1 MDRGRGRTVIAGI
14 LIGAVLGLFFY
25 WVPAYFLVC
34 GSLPKSVIIVPWEIR
49 ESLFKTALVFGVIPG
64 AVIGL
69 IGGMGSPIM
78 APRGF
83 MSKSIGAFTWLIVT
97 ILAWITQWKHLS
109 QMSAGRIVTTIFI
122 TLASFIMCLG
132 VSGYIGGFIERI
144 RE

>member
-1 MDRGRGRTVIAGI
+1 MEEGKGRTVIAGVI
-14 LIGAVLGLFFY
+14 IGAVLGLFFY

-34 GSLPKSVIIVPWEIR
+34 GSLSTSILVVPWEIR
-49 ESLFKTALVFGVIPG
+49 EALFKTALVFGVIPG

-69 IGGMGSPIM
+69 IGGIGSPIM

-83 MSKSIGAFTWLIVT
+83 LSKSIGSFTWVIVT

-109 QMSAGRIVTTIFI
+109 QMSTGRIVITVFI
-122 TLASFIMCLG
+122 TLLSFFMSLG
-132 VSGYIGGFIERI
+132 VSEYIGGLIERI